1 MKLTTEYR
9 CHNCGKMFEAA
20 AYYPADAKPRC
31 PDEEQHDNRV
41 STEALLEKIKKS
53 MGRFF
58 TIVFT
63 KRSTGE
69 KRTMTCR
76 LGVKKHLKGG
86 ARAYDPESM
95 NLMIVWEPRSAMYK
109 SIPTDAIVEAKI
121 AGKVYQ
127 VVK

>member
-1 MKLTTEYR
+1 MKLTTDYR

-20 AYYPADAKPRC
+20 AYYPADATPRC
-31 PDEEQHDNRV
+31 PDEEQHDNRISKDAFLDKV
-41 STEALLEKIKKS
+41 KKS

-58 TIVFT
+58 TVVFT

-86 ARAYDPESM
+86 ARAYNPEELG
-95 NLMIVWEPRSAMYK
+95 LMIVWEPKSATYK
-109 SIPTDAIVEAKI
+109 SIPTDAVLEVRM

>member
-1 MKLTTEYR
+1 MKLTTDYR

-20 AYYPADAKPRC
+20 AYYPNDAAPTC
-31 PDEEQHDNRV
+31 PDEASHDNRLSV
-41 STEALLEKIKKS
+41 DSMKEKLKKS

-58 TIVFT
+58 TVVFT

-86 ARAYDPESM
+86 ARAYDPDSM

-109 SIPTDAIVEAKI
+109 SIPTDAIEEIKI